1 MPVMQWNVLCA
12 TMLCL
17 LRGGEAQATPIKPVA
32 NSTEAPYVIATAND
46 SVTTSVHNMPKCK
59 LIPTSDYILN
69 VLADSESAKLL
80 EYELVF
86 ENYTVNPLLEQSIRE
101 NYKANIWQKAATKH
115 GRTLVTMN
123 FNYDVLSLSVLSLG
137 VEKHTVVLKD
147 EPVGCFGE
155 LTEMDRMD
163 NVLWLLS
170 RDFNSESA
178 SPTIARDDYICHQV
192 FHTSSSTARFVDK
205 CCRVDLHQSMACSI
219 ERKSLTLSVL
229 LYCVI
234 ALKIAVFLL
243 VPYLIPCAVYMF
255 SKGADT
261 FRVILKSSLRKTML
275 VASDPGNVKFDH
287 HWPAEALDNFDKFQE
302 TVKTLQKG
310 KPVKV
315 KLSEYFLSV
324 ETDHVVTENRIP
336 VGLFACV
343 KYRVLQCGMRKLWA
357 CAKCCNASI
366 CGVLNETFPI
376 KWKHIGYATSGLI
389 LVTLVFP
396 FPYWLRLIFFNVFER
411 EELSSRSEFANRFGF
426 NKAYELHLVQYF
438 FPENAIFIVCYVMYG
453 ILILLQLFFKI
464 EPSGRYRN
472 IIKSSFVDMHNVPI
486 VTIIGKMVEFLLLP
500 CRFLG
505 CLGFIVS
512 FIFWPIAVPI
522 CLVLFILSCAPL
534 LYLTYRFF
542 MHIYT
547 SVSSSYSK
555 LPKNTSVYSDT
566 TETDMLSD
574 TEPSTKTM
582 GCMDKALCIILPIMY
597 LFGIW
602 CTVFLVSECL
612 GFGLEVLIFTL
623 IGLIVNAG
631 SVLKYLSILL
641 LLIIYSYD
649 CFHNVYLKYLSLNK
663 AIFKDVSGR
672 VKDDVIAVS
681 QLPSRLQEN
690 RGFKAEALTE
700 QDKHERPD
708 RLSRRRPI
716 HWNVND
722 LVLFV
727 NKFDLHFV
735 PVKLFYAITM
745 IEVAGAPGPV
755 YKSMVHAWRRFG
767 QIVIFLC
774 FLVMTVSIFG
784 SIYNIGSTS
793 QMLATLAGG
802 IFPFILRNF
811 MSSKADP
818 IELNS
823 CTFKC
828 KVDEV
833 IENFKEDWPIADL
846 PFEVDED
853 QSGVESCEKVDL
865 FIQLP
870 KSGIRSNKHVLI
882 NMGWRGKRYSLENTE
897 DVDVKENIRAEM
909 ANEGDY
915 EIKVKEDEII
925 GDEKV

>member
-1 MPVMQWNVLCA
+1 MSVIHWAVLVVSVFWQ
-12 TMLCL
+12 LH
-17 LRGGEAQATPIKPVA
+17 GGEAQATSTKPVS
-32 NSTEAPYVIATAND
+32 NTTEAPYAIATAND
-46 SVTTSVHNMPKCK
+46 SITTSVQDMLKCK
-59 LIPTSDYILN
+59 LIPTSDDIRN
-69 VLADSESAKLL
+69 ALADAESAKLI
-80 EYELVF
+80 EYELEF

-155 LTEMDRMD
+155 LSEMDRMD

-170 RDFNSESA
+170 RDFNSESPL
-178 SPTIARDDYICHQV
+178 PTIADDDYICHQV
-192 FHTSSSTARFVDK
+192 FHTSATTSRFVDK
-205 CCRVDLHQSMACSI
+205 CCSVDIDKNMACAVEFKSI
-219 ERKSLTLSVL
+219 TLDVL
-229 LYCVI
+229 LYFVLF
-234 ALKIAVFLL
+234 LKIAVFLI

-255 SKGADT
+255 SRGADT
-261 FRVILKSSLRKTML
+261 FRVILKSSLQKTLL

-287 HWPAEALDNFDKFQE
+287 HWPAQALDNFDKFQE
-302 TVKTLQKG
+302 AVKIFPKG
-310 KPVKV
+310 RPVKV
-315 KLSEYFLSV
+315 KFSEYILSV
-324 ETDHVVTENRIP
+324 ETDRVVTENHIP
-336 VGLFACV
+336 VGLFACL
-343 KYRVLQCGMRKLWA
+343 KYRVFRCGMRKFWA
-357 CAKCCNASI
+357 CVKCCNASI

-376 KWKHIGYATSGLI
+376 KWKHIGYASSGLI

-396 FPYWLRLIFFNVFER
+396 FPYWLRLVFFNVFER

-438 FPENAIFIVCYVMYG
+438 FPENAIFIVCYVMYAV
-453 ILILLQLFFKI
+453 LILLQLFFKI
-464 EPSGRYRN
+464 EPSGRYRH
-472 IIKSSFVDMHNVPI
+472 IVKSSFVDMHDVPI
-486 VTIIGKMVEFLLLP
+486 MTIIGKMIEFLLLP

-505 CLGFIVS
+505 CLGFIFS

-522 CLVLFILSCAPL
+522 CLVLFTLSCAPL

-542 MHIYT
+542 VHIYR

-631 SVLKYLSILL
+631 SVLKYLSILFL
-641 LLIIYSYD
+641 LVIYSYD
-649 CFHNVYLKYLSLNK
+649 CFNNVYLKYLSLNK
-663 AIFKDVSGR
+663 AIFKDVFGR
-672 VKDDVIAVS
+672 VKDDVTELT
-681 QLPSRLQEN
+681 QRPSHLQEN
-690 RGFKAEALTE
+690 RGFKSEALTE
-700 QDKHERPD
+700 QEKHERPD
-708 RLSRRRPI
+708 RLARRRPM

-727 NKFDLHFV
+727 NKFDLHFL
-735 PVKLFYAITM
+735 PVKLFYAITL
-745 IEVAGAPGPV
+745 IQVAGAPGPV
-755 YKSMVHAWRRFG
+755 YKSLLHAWRRFG
-767 QIVIFLC
+767 QIIIFLG

-784 SIYNIGSTS
+784 DIYKVSSTS

-802 IFPFILRNF
+802 IFPFMLRNF

-882 NMGWRGKRYSLENTE
+882 NMGWRGKKYTLEHTE
-897 DVDVKENIRAEM
+897 DVDVLSDARSEKI
-909 ANEGDY
+909 
-915 EIKVKEDEII
+915 EDEVDKAKQESVEIT
-925 GDEKV
+925 DDANV